1 MLQKAANIKNINMN
15 LTFFTS
21 FIGWKFLYNCFIMKQ
36 KYIFFI
42 ILGNLSEEFKKQE
55 EETFT

>member
-1 MLQKAANIKNINMN
+1 
-15 LTFFTS
+15 
-21 FIGWKFLYNCFIMKQ
+21 MKQ